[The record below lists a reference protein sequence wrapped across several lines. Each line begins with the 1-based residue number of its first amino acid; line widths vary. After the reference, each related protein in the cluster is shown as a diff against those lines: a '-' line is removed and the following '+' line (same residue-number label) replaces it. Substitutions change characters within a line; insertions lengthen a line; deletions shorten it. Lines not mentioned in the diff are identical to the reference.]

1 MFSKMYPQILKN
13 NKESQQSKETQERRI
28 RKEQY
33 DLISKY
39 TMKLQWLKLYGN
51 ISRTDGSSGKI
62 NLCVEPIDLDKDT
75 QTYERTG
82 SSIYSIK
89 KMENNKPGSIYLNT
103 LWNNMFQEL
112 VRWISG
118 KGACCQAW

>member
-13 NKESQQSKETQERRI
+13 NKESQQSKETQEKI

-33 DLISKY
+33 DLTSKY
-39 TMKLQWLKLYGN
+39 TMKLQGLKQYGN

-62 NLCVEPIDLDKDT
+62 NLCVESIDLDKDT

-89 KMENNKPGSIYLNT
+89 KMENNKTESTLTPCEMMGSKS
-103 LWNNMFQEL
+103 W
-112 VRWISG
+112 
-118 KGACCQAW
+118 